1 MRGCPREGRVQGCT
15 KASPESP
22 GAEGETAARPARVQ
36 PLPLASAH
44 TLSPAAGGWKI
55 GQQVLSVPLAASRAG
70 SWALFHVGFVA
81 FYLALQN
88 FAFYRLEQRMEPG
101 TRCCWLGL
109 AAELPAHRPGGR
121 GSLALAEVRGGRA
134 RCWLSLWGGKGNALA
149 ATLWSFDQIP
159 VFISISFH
167 PLLSRSPAPPPPN
180 QRFCILL
187 CASQSSR

>member
-1 MRGCPREGRVQGCT
+1 MRGCPRKGRVQGCT

-22 GAEGETAARPARVQ
+22 GAERETAARPARVQ

-121 GSLALAEVRGGRA
+121 RVPGLGRGERGQSTVLAVSLGWKRERSSCHFVEFRPDP
-134 RCWLSLWGGKGNALA
+134 C
-149 ATLWSFDQIP
+149 
-159 VFISISFH
+159 FH
-167 PLLSRSPAPPPPN
+167 
-180 QRFCILL
+180 
-187 CASQSSR
+187 